1 MSKVDSRF
9 SPLFLILAC
18 SFVTSLLISNIIA
31 GKLANFCGVVLPAA
45 VILFPVTYIFGDVLT
60 EVYGF
65 RRARLVIWLGLGA
78 NVMMTLLFMVVLALP
93 YPEFWTGQS
102 AYATVLGFTPR
113 LVLAS
118 LVAYWVGELLNSVVL
133 SRLKVKTNGRFL
145 WMRTILSTVVG
156 EGADT
161 MIFIGLGF
169 GWTVPLTVL
178 TGMMVAQYLW
188 KVGYEVL
195 LTPVTYLVVRWVKQK
210 EQLDVYDH
218 DVKYHWFKMEV

>member
-1 MSKVDSRF
+1 MSNGDSRF
-9 SPLFLILAC
+9 SPLFFILAC
-18 SFVTSLLISNIIA
+18 SFVSSLLISNIIA
-31 GKLANFCGVVLPAA
+31 GKLADFHGVVLPAA

-65 RRARLVIWLGLGA
+65 RKTRLVIWTGLGA
-78 NVMMTLLFMVVLALP
+78 NVFMTLLFMAVLALP

-102 AYATVLGFTPR
+102 AYMTVLGFTPR
-113 LVLAS
+113 IVLAS
-118 LVAYWVGELLNSVVL
+118 LVGYWVGEFLNSMVL

-161 MIFIGLGF
+161 VIFIGIAF
-169 GWTVPLTVL
+169 GGTVPLSVL
-178 TGMMVAQYLW
+178 TSMMAAQYFW

-195 LTPVTYLVVRWVKQK
+195 LTPVTYLVVRWVKCR
-210 EQLDVYDH
+210 EQLDVYDRCI
-218 DVKYHWFKMEV
+218 KYHWFKVEV